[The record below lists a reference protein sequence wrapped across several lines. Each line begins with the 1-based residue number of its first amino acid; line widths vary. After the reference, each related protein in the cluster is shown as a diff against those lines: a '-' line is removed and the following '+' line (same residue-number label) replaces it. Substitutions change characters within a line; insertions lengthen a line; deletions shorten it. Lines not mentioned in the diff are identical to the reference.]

1 MGGGSPP
8 IGKIKIKYQHSFTKM
23 DQIGFQSQ
31 VAEPYDRK
39 PLDVK
44 EWKPRCGKAGAP
56 VSTSSHVDA
65 VVFILAPWVHLTAFK
80 DAQRT
85 RIR

>member
-1 MGGGSPP
+1 
-8 IGKIKIKYQHSFTKM
+8 M

-31 VAEPYDRK
+31 VAKPYDRK
-39 PLDVK
+39 TLACERVEPC
-44 EWKPRCGKAGAP
+44 CGKAGAS

-65 VVFILAPWVHLTAFK
+65 VNVVFILARWVHLTAFK

-85 RIR
+85 EIRYDLMTLRSLST